1 MEIKPIESLL
11 PLHIELLVMNTESDE
26 QKIGDLIAS
35 GAREV
40 DGGVNID
47 KYSTESALHVS

>member
-1 MEIKPIESLL
+1 MHHIKLL
-11 PLHIELLVMNTESDE
+11 TTNAESDE
-26 QKIGDLIAS
+26 QKIKDCTAL